1 MFDSLA
7 GGYRVKE
14 SIVLFGSAAGEWLE
28 PMSIMSSPLG
38 DCPFA
43 HCHSHLVGDMS
54 VDFSSS
60 ADGVHDTLEDFAG
73 HTFTHGALMKD
84 ILSEEIRESFAGG
97 NR

>member
-7 GGYRVKE
+7 RGYRFKE

-28 PMSIMSSPLG
+28 PMSIMSSSLG

-84 ILSEEIRESFAGG
+84 ILSKEIREFFAGG
-97 NR
+97 NQ